1 MLYSLIYSLT
11 DTFTYSGEN
20 TLDALVTRV
29 LTKSLIKTN
38 GVLDVNDFR
47 QSYITFMTTPGSH
60 NDTYAGMIPIL
71 PINLFTHA
79 LTHLLSLIGTC
90 HRMFFKNYVENK
102 SPEKCPDNDGHNV
115 DAIDALM
122 TVPVTTIAMI
132 DKDRDARLEAV
143 KNAIQV
149 TRRTT
154 GSHSLSH

>member
-1 MLYSLIYSLT
+1 
-11 DTFTYSGEN
+11 
-20 TLDALVTRV
+20 
-29 LTKSLIKTN
+29 
-38 GVLDVNDFR
+38 
-47 QSYITFMTTPGSH
+47 
-60 NDTYAGMIPIL
+60 
-71 PINLFTHA
+71 
-79 LTHLLSLIGTC
+79 
-90 HRMFFKNYVENK
+90 MFFKNYVEKK

-154 GSHSLSH
+154 GSHSFSHSITHSLPYLLSHLLTYLLTHSLTHLLTYSLTHLLTHSLTCLRYSRA